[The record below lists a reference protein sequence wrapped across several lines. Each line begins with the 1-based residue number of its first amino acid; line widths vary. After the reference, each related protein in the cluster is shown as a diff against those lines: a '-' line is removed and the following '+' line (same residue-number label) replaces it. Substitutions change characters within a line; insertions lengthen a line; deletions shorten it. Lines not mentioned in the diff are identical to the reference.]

1 MANSVVA
8 QKGRNFLI
16 KVSQGVSPTV
26 FSTLGGLQATELK
39 INGGA
44 VDISNKGS
52 GGWQEFL
59 QGAGIKKLSL
69 TGNGVFDASSREFQT
84 LENAIFTDH
93 LVEMEVISG
102 AGDSFVATWSIT
114 ELTRTGNHNAEEKYT
129 LSIES
134 SGFPVYSNPPVQPYP
149 TPLS

>member
-16 KVSQGVSPTV
+16 KVSQGVSPTI
-26 FSTLGGLQATELK
+26 FSTLGGLQATAIKL
-39 INGGA
+39 NGGA

-59 QGAGIKKLSL
+59 QGGGIKKISL
-69 TGNGVFDASSREFQT
+69 TGNGVFDSSSREFQT
-84 LENAIFTDH
+84 LQNALLTDH

-102 AGDSFVATWSIT
+102 AGDSFVA
-114 ELTRTGNHNAEEKYT
+114 
-129 LSIES
+129 
-134 SGFPVYSNPPVQPYP
+134 
-149 TPLS
+149 